1 MKKLQFSLLSVSLL
15 VLSLGAFAQIQN
27 GQFTGTVTD
36 PSGAAISNAKVTV
49 TNVGTNLSVT
59 TTTGPTGLYKFNELP
74 AGTYQITAEAQ
85 GFKTSTNRGLVLNA
99 GTIQRA
105 DFSMQLGQTREV
117 IEVTGEAAAVNTEDS
132 KLANTVAVSQVAN
145 LPLNGRNVYD
155 LIQLSP
161 GAVNVRGVVS
171 EAGANTVVNG
181 LREDFNGFLIN
192 GSSNKGLSGGAVNQP
207 IEDTVQEF
215 QELTL
220 NMSAQYG
227 NSAGSVTNLITK
239 SGTNQYHGS
248 GWYFG
253 RNDFFDS
260 NYFFANQTGTPRQA
274 LRFNQFGGTFGG
286 ALIKDK
292 LFFFL
297 SYQDTRFTES
307 QPPTTVTAE
316 TPEFRQAVIAGLP
329 NSTAALLYKDFAPT
343 LPGHDPVDMESY
355 FGASHAAAE
364 GALSGY
370 LCPGNSNALIAG
382 RMAAIIG
389 VTAEDQAAMATIA
402 GCGAIPGL
410 QAGTFARTGVPFQL
424 NTIAISGSQNQN
436 NSGAGNL
443 YNGQEASGRFDY
455 NISAKDR
462 MFAQFAWNR
471 LPDKFRISQHQQQQ
485 WPGGGL
491 PQSGP
496 DPKSKRPDQLNSYLQ
511 PVGAERIPRGICG
524 KPES

>member
-1 MKKLQFSLLSVSLL
+1 MKKLQFSLLSLSLL
-15 VLSLGAFAQIQN
+15 VLSLGAMAQIQN

-74 AGTYQITAEAQ
+74 AGTYQITTEAQ
-85 GFKTSTNRGLVLNA
+85 GFKTTTNKGLVLNA
-99 GTIQRA
+99 GTIQRT

-132 KLANTVAVSQVAN
+132 KLANTVAISQVAN

-155 LIQLSP
+155 LIQLAP

-171 EAGANTVVNG
+171 ENGANTVVNG

-253 RNDFFDS
+253 RND
-260 NYFFANQTGTPRQA
+260 YLRRQQL
-274 LRFNQFGGTFGG
+274 LR
-286 ALIKDK
+286 
-292 LFFFL
+292 
-297 SYQDTRFTES
+297 
-307 QPPTTVTAE
+307 QPD
-316 TPEFRQAVIAGLP
+316 G
-329 NSTAALLYKDFAPT
+329 NAA
-343 LPGHDPVDMESY
+343 PGPS
-355 FGASHAAAE
+355 
-364 GALSGY
+364 L
-370 LCPGNSNALIAG
+370 
-382 RMAAIIG
+382 
-389 VTAEDQAAMATIA
+389 
-402 GCGAIPGL
+402 
-410 QAGTFARTGVPFQL
+410 
-424 NTIAISGSQNQN
+424 
-436 NSGAGNL
+436 
-443 YNGQEASGRFDY
+443 
-455 NISAKDR
+455 
-462 MFAQFAWNR
+462 
-471 LPDKFRISQHQQQQ
+471 
-485 WPGGGL
+485 
-491 PQSGP
+491 
-496 DPKSKRPDQLNSYLQ
+496 
-511 PVGAERIPRGICG
+511 
-524 KPES
+524 